1 MSKFKRIASILML
14 AAAVVFAAGC
24 TKPDEPNNGG
34 NNNGGNNGGG
44 NNGGGETIVE
54 LPQVMT
60 SAVSNVTTTEATCGG
75 SILSNGGC
83 TISECGVCWSTDAT
97 PTVDGDYATASVTS
111 GTFTVTVQ
119 NLTPNTAYNV
129 RAYAKNEAGIAYGT
143 LVSFITL
150 DDSPAAPEGA
160 VKGKFSIN
168 AGGKQVYFSH
178 GNLQY
183 QATTNTWR
191 FADQQWNYVGGSDCY
206 GVHYGNV
213 AGSSNSFVSSTYNG
227 WIDYFGFGTSGWDN
241 GNIYYHPY
249 DIGSEATSWQ
259 GEINFG
265 FGPLAD
271 LTGDFANADWGVY
284 NAISNGGSRPGMWR
298 TLTQQEWEYVLNER
312 NGSRFAFAKVNE
324 VYGFLLLPDDWS
336 TSTYNLNNI
345 NSTECPLDANVI
357 SLSAWATL
365 EAKGVV
371 FLPCGGWS
379 NYCTEFGYQVEVKC
393 PGTGAMYWTSSYW
406 NNPDSPWGQ
415 PYIMEASYGGSP
427 GVFTDVGIYLCQVR
441 LVQEVE

>member
-1 MSKFKRIASILML
+1 MAMVLMGKNRKKAEKTGRFYHSIRFFRYFAWSRHRNAECLVQHLKRNPSVSGPHHSIKDGTTTTSFML
-14 AAAVVFAAGC
+14 EEL
-24 TKPDEPNNGG
+24 EPN
-34 NNNGGNNGGG
+34 
-44 NNGGGETIVE
+44 T
-54 LPQVMT
+54 M
-60 SAVSNVTTTEATCGG
+60 
-75 SILSNGGC
+75 
-83 TISECGVCWSTDAT
+83 
-97 PTVDGDYATASVTS
+97 YH
-111 GTFTVTVQ
+111 
-119 NLTPNTAYNV
+119 V
-129 RAYAKNEAGIAYGT
+129 RAYVLYNSEYYYGVDKTFTT
-143 LVSFITL
+143 LEHGGGDNPPT
-150 DDSPAAPEGA
+150 PETPTGTIS
-160 VKGKFSIN
+160 GKFTIN
-168 AGGKQVYFSH
+168 SSGKQVYFSK

-183 QATTNTWR
+183 QASTNTWR

-213 AGSSNSFVSSTYNG
+213 SGSSNSYVSPTYSG

-249 DIGSEATSWQ
+249 DVGSESTSWQ
-259 GEINFG
+259 GEINYG

-284 NAISNGGSRPGMWR
+284 NAISNGGNRPGLWR
-298 TLTQQEWEYVLNER
+298 TLSHSEWEYVLKGR

-324 VYGFLLLPDDWS
+324 VYGFLLLPDDWN

-345 NSTECPLDANVI
+345 NSPECPLDANVI

-379 NYCTEFGYQVEVKC
+379 NYSPDFVGGNVEVKC
-393 PGTGAMYWTSSYW
+393 PGTGVMYWTSSYW

-415 PYIMEASYGGSP
+415 PYIMEAFYGGAP
-427 GVFTDVGIYLCQVR
+427 DVTTDVGIYLCQVR

>member
-1 MSKFKRIASILML
+1 MKKFGKLASTLML
-14 AAAVVFAAGC
+14 AVAVVFAAGC
-24 TKPDEPNNGG
+24 TKPDDPNNGG

-44 NNGGGETIVE
+44 ETTVE
-54 LPQVMT
+54 LPQVTT
-60 SAVSNVTTTEATCGG
+60 SAVSDVNTTEAQCGG
-75 SILSNGGC
+75 NILSNGGGS
-83 TISECGVCWSTDAT
+83 ISECGVCWSSDAT
-97 PTVDGDYATASVTS
+97 PTVDGNHATAAVTS
-111 GTFTVTVQ
+111 GTFTVTMQ
-119 NLTPNTAYNV
+119 NLTPNTVYNV
-129 RAYAKNEAGIAYGT
+129 RAYAKNEAGVAYGT
-143 LVSFITL
+143 LVSFTTL
-150 DDSPAAPEGA
+150 DDGPAAPEGV
-160 VKGKFSIN
+160 VKGKFTIN
-168 AGGKQVYFSH
+168 AGGKQVYFSQ

-183 QATTNTWR
+183 QASTNTWQ
-191 FADQQWNYVGGSDCY
+191 FAEQQWNYVGGSDCY

-213 AGSSNSFVSSTYNG
+213 TGSSNSFVSSTYSG

-241 GNIYYHPY
+241 GNPFYHPY
-249 DIGSEATSWQ
+249 DVGSESTSWY
-259 GEINFG
+259 G

-284 NAISNGGSRPGMWR
+284 NAISNGGNRPGLWR
-298 TLTQQEWEYVLNER
+298 TLTNAEWEYVLNGR

-345 NSTECPLDANVI
+345 NSPECPLDANVI

-379 NYCTEFGYQVEVKC
+379 NYSPDFVGGKVEVKS
-393 PGTGAMYWTSSYW
+393 PGTQAMYWTSSYW
-406 NNPDSPWGQ
+406 DNPDALGGQ
-415 PYIMEASYGGSP
+415 PYIVEAFYGGAP

-441 LVQEVE
+441 LVQDIQ